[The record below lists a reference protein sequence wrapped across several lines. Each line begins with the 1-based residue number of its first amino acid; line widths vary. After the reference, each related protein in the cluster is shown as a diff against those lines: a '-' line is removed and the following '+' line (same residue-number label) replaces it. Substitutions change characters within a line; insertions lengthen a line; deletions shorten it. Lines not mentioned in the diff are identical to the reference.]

1 MDLKK
6 TGKALMLG
14 GLLVGTAACGSNN
27 ESSDEPQ
34 GAQDVSIYSMSSTY
48 EGEIR
53 GYVGKYLQDELGVN
67 VNVIPN
73 SVGGTSRLETRLT
86 TGELGDLI
94 VFTTQKDLN
103 RAKTAGIIEDLTE
116 YKEKLPN
123 VTRFEDAVARAETI
137 FEGLYGIP
145 TTVSQEAEVT
155 KTNPTWLPSMRYDY
169 YKELGSPEIE
179 TYWDYGVLAEQM
191 VEAHP
196 ETENGDKFYALSLF
210 SEWDGNSVNQLR
222 SIAKSQGYTDTD
234 GVNRYEFINVSVLDD
249 SYEDILSEDSLYLQA
264 LKWANDL
271 HKKGLLD
278 PDSASQTWE
287 DYLKKAEKGQS
298 AIMPWGYTGELN
310 FNPVNPELTSQGKGY
325 KLVPNNELLV
335 ADQKT
340 TTYGNNWF
348 WAVSKNAKNKDKA
361 LELLDFLYSDEGHL
375 FWENGPQGIMWDIN
389 DDGKPY
395 LTELG
400 SGNWEAQ
407 APEEAG
413 GGALSETFKKL
424 VNGPSVDQQS
434 VSPILN
440 EPANRSVWETT
451 LLESATELD
460 KQWTED
466 HDGALN
472 SKEYLLENG
481 LLASYDI
488 ADVPLVERGDEL
500 DLTYNQVGAVIK
512 EYSWQMIYA
521 RDDETFD
528 SLKNEMIEKAK
539 NLGYDRCVESEQT
552 IAQAWFAAR

>member
-278 PDSASQTWE
+278 PDSASQT
-287 DYLKKAEKGQS
+287 
-298 AIMPWGYTGELN
+298 
-310 FNPVNPELTSQGKGY
+310 
-325 KLVPNNELLV
+325 
-335 ADQKT
+335 
-340 TTYGNNWF
+340 
-348 WAVSKNAKNKDKA
+348 
-361 LELLDFLYSDEGHL
+361 
-375 FWENGPQGIMWDIN
+375 
-389 DDGKPY
+389 
-395 LTELG
+395 
-400 SGNWEAQ
+400 
-407 APEEAG
+407 
-413 GGALSETFKKL
+413 
-424 VNGPSVDQQS
+424 
-434 VSPILN
+434 
-440 EPANRSVWETT
+440 
-451 LLESATELD
+451 
-460 KQWTED
+460 
-466 HDGALN
+466 
-472 SKEYLLENG
+472 
-481 LLASYDI
+481 
-488 ADVPLVERGDEL
+488 
-500 DLTYNQVGAVIK
+500 
-512 EYSWQMIYA
+512 
-521 RDDETFD
+521 
-528 SLKNEMIEKAK
+528 
-539 NLGYDRCVESEQT
+539 
-552 IAQAWFAAR
+552 